1 LTICF
6 HQKHDILSK
15 VSTLNKK
22 ENIMQTIGIKELQTN
37 PALLTRSLEA
47 DEYTMITKRSKPIGM
62 AFSFEDTIVTDG
74 LKTALMID
82 AYKKGYL
89 SMGQFANAL
98 KLNHEEAMKLLSM
111 MGVDIIDYDFEDD
124 MKFMDSFL

>member
-1 LTICF
+1 
-6 HQKHDILSK
+6 
-15 VSTLNKK
+15 
-22 ENIMQTIGIKELQTN
+22 MQTIGIKELQTN

-89 SMGQFANAL
+89 SMGQFANSL
-98 KLNHEEAMKLLSM
+98 NINHEEAMKLLSM
-111 MGVDIIDYDFEDD
+111 MGIDVIDYDFEDD